1 MAKILKKYFKQ
12 SLLKFGLDPFL
23 GYSEPSLI
31 PNINTYFIDQ
41 RCMIVLDP
49 KEKLAFCRNPK
60 VGSSTWLVRFHSL
73 LKNIPPEKEATDM
86 KSINEYHEDAHQ

>member
-1 MAKILKKYFKQ
+1 MLNQ
-12 SLLKFGLDPFL
+12 FL
-23 GYSEPSLI
+23 GYAEPSLI

-60 VGSSTWLVRFHSL
+60 VGSSTWLIRFHSL
-73 LKNIPPEKEATDM
+73 LKNIPPEKEVTDM
-86 KSINEYHEDAHQ
+86 ESRNEYHRDAHQ

>member
-1 MAKILKKYFKQ
+1 MNIY
-12 SLLKFGLDPFL
+12 L
-23 GYSEPSLI
+23 G
-31 PNINTYFIDQ
+31 Q

-73 LKNIPPEKEATDM
+73 LKNIPPEKEVIDM
-86 KSINEYHEDAHQ
+86 KSINEYHEDANK

>member
-1 MAKILKKYFKQ
+1 MKKKTAQ
-12 SLLKFGLDPFL
+12 IVLDQFL
-23 GYSEPSLI
+23 GYAEPSLI
-31 PNINTYFIDQ
+31 PNINTYLDQ

-60 VGSSTWLVRFHSL
+60 VGSSTWLIRFHSL
-73 LKNIPPEKEATDM
+73 LKNIPPEKEVTDM